1 MKRNKTLIIVFF
13 VFLITY
19 LLLFLQFPMNNT
31 IGGTC
36 DALLTISSSNYFSN
50 FLGALFSGNNV
61 TSSLYPAS
69 NILQFGERALGLL
82 SLFNFFKML
91 GCSDVT
97 SWYFF
102 VVTIFTLNSFGV
114 SLLVYYYTKKWGISV
129 LGGFLFACT
138 NFAFVNL
145 DDAHVLFY
153 FFSVLAIVFL
163 LRYKENKKRRYLL
176 FATVLSAVQLY
187 FSLYVFVYGFVVFL
201 VFFVYAHDYFKQ
213 FNLKTLKHLL
223 WVFFIYSIAI
233 TPFILFYFQSQR
245 FLNFYLPDSGKWND
259 IASYSYLKISDFFGV
274 MPNNIL
280 YHSDYKASDLLFSF
294 FDIRKS
300 AFIGTLFMS
309 LGLFYMVKH
318 FRKFLPWVIVFILG
332 LLLSTYF
339 YKVMSSNIFI
349 LQVVRLSYRGYLIS
363 VLALSVMVALGL
375 NKSLANM
382 GKTKQML
389 ILGAI
394 LIIHLLENIPYP
406 FPLSNHE
413 KLKNEIHTKANIELA
428 DGLKAKNLIPDK
440 KWVKIVKQT
449 TDKSSVILC
458 LPSNRIFGGDLGM
471 LTYNRELF
479 YMNHQT
485 YYKRNMFN
493 GVHGYFPKSRIDIQ
507 QHIDSLPKEN
517 ALQELVEAGMT
528 HIIFYKNMVLDEHD
542 KTLKEINTLK
552 NLKVVEENNTYV
564 VFQVNNEWL

>member
-1 MKRNKTLIIVFF
+1 
-13 VFLITY
+13 
-19 LLLFLQFPMNNT
+19 FPMNNT

-36 DALLTISSSNYFSN
+36 DTLLTISSSNYFSN
-50 FLGALFSGNNV
+50 LLGAFFSGNTV

-69 NILQFGERALGLL
+69 NILQFGESAVGLL
-82 SLFNFFKML
+82 SLFNVFKML

-114 SLLVYYYTKKWGISV
+114 FLLVYHYTKKWGVSI

-153 FFSVLAIVFL
+153 FFTVVAVVFL
-163 LRYKENKKRRYLL
+163 MRYKENKKRRYLL
-176 FATVLSAVQLY
+176 FATALSAVQLY
-187 FSLYVFVYGFVVFL
+187 FSFYVFVYGFVVFL
-201 VFFVYAHDYFKQ
+201 VFFVHAHDYFKRVNVQ
-213 FNLKTLKHLL
+213 ALKNVLMLIC
-223 WVFFIYSIAI
+223 IYVII
-233 TPFILFYFQSQR
+233 VIPFVLMYFHSQR
-245 FLNFYLPDSGKWND
+245 FVDFYLPDYGKWNN
-259 IASYSYLKISDFFGV
+259 IAAFSYLKISDFFGV
-274 MPNNIL
+274 MPNNL
-280 YHSDYKASDLLFSF
+280 VFPSDFKPFAVMFSF

-309 LGLFYMVKH
+309 LGVFYMVKY

-332 LLLSTYF
+332 LLLSTYAF
-339 YKVMSSNIFI
+339 KILSSHVFL
-349 LQVVRLSYRGYLIS
+349 LQIVRITYRGYLIS
-363 VLALSVMVALGL
+363 VLALSVIVALGL

-382 GKTKQML
+382 GKTKQLL

-394 LIIHLLENIPYP
+394 LIIHLLENVPCP
-406 FPLSNHE
+406 FPLSNYQDVKSQVHA
-413 KLKNEIHTKANIELA
+413 KVNVELA
-428 DGLKAKNLIPDK
+428 DGFKASHLKPEERWIQT
-440 KWVKIVKQT
+440 VKHK
-449 TDKSSVILC
+449 TDKNSVILC
-458 LPSNRIFGGDLGM
+458 LPSNRIFGSELGM

-485 YYKRNMFN
+485 YYNRNMFN

-507 QHIDSLPKEN
+507 QHIDSLPKAN

-528 HIIFYKNMVLDEHD
+528 HVIFYKNMVLDEQD
-542 KTLKEINTLK
+542 KTLKEINAMK
-552 NLKVVEENNTYV
+552 NLKMIEENNTYV
-564 VFQVNNEWL
+564 IFQVNDEGV